1 MGYFVQSWFSKPS
14 SPIGVDF
21 GSDCLR
27 IAQVEL
33 VQGEW
38 QLIATAS
45 ADVPPHV
52 RNEPHARFAFFGE
65 TIRELIGKGN
75 FRGRRVNLC
84 LPASMMYIQHV
95 RMPKM
100 DEESTK
106 KGLVWELRGKIPFD
120 PAAAVLRHIV
130 AGEIY
135 HDSEPKN
142 EVIAMAA
149 RRDMVEQLLKTATD
163 ARLDV
168 AGMNVEPRALLDCF
182 SRIYRRKADV
192 DAPTMFVDIG
202 NVATRAIV
210 VHAHHI
216 RFARIIP
223 IGGEHLTRAVS
234 EAKRISMEEA
244 RVLRGKQAENAPEA
258 DVMPAPEPSRVAVPA
273 PAPAPAVNDSLAFLG
288 LAGAPAASTTQ
299 TAVAEPPVRAMR
311 RVTGETDVETAAQEQ
326 VAKLIEELS
335 LCRRYYEATFSNA
348 PVKRMIFSGGE
359 ANQRG
364 MCQQIARE
372 LGLAAQIGDPLV
384 RMAKFADNDSHCGID
399 RRKPQP
405 GWAVA
410 IGLSM
415 GAFNPETSQ
424 N

>member
-27 IAQVEL
+27 IAQTEL
-33 VQGEW
+33 IGGEW
-38 QLIATAS
+38 HLIAAAS

-65 TIRELIGKGN
+65 TIRELITRGN

-84 LPASMMYIQHV
+84 LPASMMYIQHL

-100 DEESTK
+100 DDDATK

-142 EVIAMAA
+142 EIIAMAA
-149 RRDMVEQLLKTATD
+149 RRDMVEQLLETATK

-168 AGMNVEPRALLDCF
+168 AGMNVEPRAILDCF
-182 SRIYRRKADV
+182 SRIYRRKV
-192 DAPTMFVDIG
+192 DTDTPTMFVDIG
-202 NVATRAIV
+202 NVATRAMV
-210 VHAHHI
+210 VHAQRI

-223 IGGEHLTRAVS
+223 VGGEHLTRAVA
-234 EAKRISMEEA
+234 EARRITIEEA
-244 RVLRGKQAENAPEA
+244 RVLRAKQAAE
-258 DVMPAPEPSRVAVPA
+258 APEPELA
-273 PAPAPAVNDSLAFLG
+273 PAPIPVARAVPEPDQNPSGESFAFLG
-288 LAGAPAASTTQ
+288 LAPPASKATQAAVLEAPR
-299 TAVAEPPVRAMR
+299 VAMT
-311 RVTGETDVETAAQEQ
+311 RVSAETDVDTAVRESLAR
-326 VAKLIEELS
+326 LIEELA
-335 LCRRYYEATFSNA
+335 LCRRYYEATFANA
-348 PVKRMIFSGGE
+348 PVQRMVFVGGE
-359 ANQRG
+359 ANQRA

-372 LGLAAQIGDPLV
+372 LGLAAQVGDPLV
-384 RMAKFADNDSHCGID
+384 RIGKFTEVGIESGID

-405 GWAVA
+405 AWAVA

-415 GAFNPETSQ
+415 GAFTETPID
-424 N
+424 